1 MEPLLARARMV
12 PEMLETR
19 RGESK
24 MQLAIL
30 KLSVRLQTLAGDVRR
45 MIAEESGQ
53 DLIEYALV
61 VALIAFAA
69 AAGMSSVATKINA
82 AFTNI
87 GTKLTTYTS

>member
-1 MEPLLARARMV
+1 MRNA
-12 PEMLETR
+12 T
-19 RGESK
+19 
-24 MQLAIL
+24 L
-30 KLSVRLQTLAGDVRR
+30 KLYVRIQTLRGSLRN
-45 MIAEESGQ
+45 MIADQGGQ

-69 AAGMSSVATKINA
+69 AAGMSTVATKINA

>member
-1 MEPLLARARMV
+1 MV
-12 PEMLETR
+12 CDVLEYGQET
-19 RGESK
+19 SD
-24 MQLAIL
+24 MQDLML
-30 KLSVRLQTLAGDVRR
+30 KLYVKAQTLRGRLRGMDADGR
-45 MIAEESGQ
+45 GQ

-69 AAGMSSVATKINA
+69 AAGMSTVATKINA

>member
-1 MEPLLARARMV
+1 VVRDV
-12 PEMLETR
+12 LEDGQET
-19 RGESK
+19 SH
-24 MQLAIL
+24 MQNLML
-30 KLSVRLQTLAGDVRR
+30 KLYIQIQARVQTLGADKN
-45 MIAEESGQ
+45 GQ

-69 AAGMSSVATKINA
+69 AAGMSTVATKINT

>member
-1 MEPLLARARMV
+1 MKNA
-12 PEMLETR
+12 T
-19 RGESK
+19 
-24 MQLAIL
+24 L
-30 KLSVRLQTLAGDVRR
+30 KLYVKIQTLKGTLRDMVADQG
-45 MIAEESGQ
+45 GQ

-69 AAGMSSVATKINA
+69 AAGMSTMAGKINS

>member
-1 MEPLLARARMV
+1 MRD
-12 PEMLETR
+12 TT
-19 RGESK
+19 
-24 MQLAIL
+24 L
-30 KLSVRLQTLAGDVRR
+30 KLYVKLQTLRDGLRR
-45 MIAEESGQ
+45 MFADEKGQ

-69 AAGMSSVATKINA
+69 AAGMTTVATKINA

>member
-1 MEPLLARARMV
+1 MRDLTL
-12 PEMLETR
+12 
-19 RGESK
+19 
-24 MQLAIL
+24 
-30 KLSVRLQTLAGDVRR
+30 RLYLRFQTLKRSLRGLTAN
-45 MIAEESGQ
+45 ESGQ

-69 AAGMSSVATKINA
+69 AAGMSTVATKINT

>member
-1 MEPLLARARMV
+1 MRD
-12 PEMLETR
+12 TT
-19 RGESK
+19 
-24 MQLAIL
+24 L
-30 KLSVRLQTLAGDVRR
+30 KLYVKLQTLRNGLRR
-45 MIAEESGQ
+45 MVADEKGQ

-69 AAGMSSVATKINA
+69 AAGMTTVATKINA

>member
-1 MEPLLARARMV
+1 M
-12 PEMLETR
+12 R
-19 RGESK
+19 RIT
-24 MQLAIL
+24 LNVYI
-30 KLSVRLQTLAGDVRR
+30 RLQTLKTSLRSMVTN
-45 MIAEESGQ
+45 ENGQ

-69 AAGMSSVATKINA
+69 AAGMSSVASNINA

>member
-1 MEPLLARARMV
+1 MRNA
-12 PEMLETR
+12 T
-19 RGESK
+19 
-24 MQLAIL
+24 L
-30 KLSVRLQTLAGDVRR
+30 KLYVRIQTLKGTLRDMVADQG
-45 MIAEESGQ
+45 GQ

-69 AAGMSSVATKINA
+69 AAGMSTMAGKINS

>member
-1 MEPLLARARMV
+1 MHDLTLKFYLKVQAVKARLRALAAD
-12 PEMLETR
+12 E
-19 RGESK
+19 
-24 MQLAIL
+24 Q
-30 KLSVRLQTLAGDVRR
+30 
-45 MIAEESGQ
+45 GQ

-69 AAGMSSVATKINA
+69 AAGMTTVATKINA